1 MIGNGNFAE
10 IPAMSQPRI
19 IDTALLDA
27 VSAEACSSPRRRRNR
42 NFHADDHA
50 ACHRLL
56 NAVEP
61 DSYIPPHRHNDP
73 AKSESILVLR
83 GQLGALF
90 FDEQGEI
97 TDCAV
102 LEPGGAAVGINV
114 PNGVFHTVLALT
126 PGTVFFEAKAGPYLP
141 LAADEKAPWA
151 PGENEP
157 GAADYL
163 TDLRRRL
170 PGDE

>member
-1 MIGNGNFAE
+1 MMAGILAE
-10 IPAMSQPRI
+10 IPVMSQARI
-19 IDTALLDA
+19 IDATLLDM
-27 VSAEACSSPRRRRNR
+27 VSAEARISPRRRRNH

-83 GQLGALF
+83 GRLGALF
-90 FDEQGEI
+90 FDERGKI

-126 PGTVFFEAKAGPYLP
+126 PNTVFFEAKAGPYLP

-157 GAADYL
+157 GAAAYL
-163 TDLRRRL
+163 AQLRDRL
-170 PGDE
+170 SAIE